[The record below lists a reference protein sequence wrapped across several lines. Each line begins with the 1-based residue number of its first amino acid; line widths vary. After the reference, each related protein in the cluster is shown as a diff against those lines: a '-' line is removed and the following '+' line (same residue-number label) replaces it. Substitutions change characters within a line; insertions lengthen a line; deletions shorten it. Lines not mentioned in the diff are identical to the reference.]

1 MKKILIIK
9 LEFKKNFISLKN
21 HFKELIL
28 ETIVF

>member
-1 MKKILIIK
+1 MIKILIFK
-9 LEFKKNFISLKN
+9 LRFKKDFISLKN